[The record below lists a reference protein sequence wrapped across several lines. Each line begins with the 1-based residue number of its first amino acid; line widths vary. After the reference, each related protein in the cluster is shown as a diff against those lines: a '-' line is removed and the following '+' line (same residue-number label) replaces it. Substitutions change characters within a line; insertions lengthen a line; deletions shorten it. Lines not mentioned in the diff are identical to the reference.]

1 MYAVYTINFKIFSNY
16 VRIYRFQINLFFSD
30 KKCSFIPWLLNS
42 FDIPSYGSESR
53 KKYTLRIL
61 SMCLREEGGL
71 EIALPDR
78 AQMTYLGRKRLY
90 GRLRGYR
97 ETMQINEKI
106 NFIQDSFQKVF
117 QHCKSTS
124 HWLLLEFYILYHIKM
139 HISEYVCKTFLEEL
153 AFFSKCRD
161 NALKHYCSVWRL

>member
-1 MYAVYTINFKIFSNY
+1 MSFHPLIIEFFLIYLAMAQNRG
-16 VRIYRFQINLFFSD
+16 RIHTKDFVEVSKGPPL
-30 KKCSFIPWLLNS
+30 
-42 FDIPSYGSESR
+42 
-53 KKYTLRIL
+53 
-61 SMCLREEGGL
+61 GGL
-71 EIALPDR
+71 DIALPGR

-124 HWLLLEFYILYHIKM
+124 H
-139 HISEYVCKTFLEEL
+139 
-153 AFFSKCRD
+153 
-161 NALKHYCSVWRL
+161 